1 MIMQWRPMAA
11 ASEKLM
17 MFDIFY
23 VFAKIMIIYIK
34 ELKYLNSKSIQI
46 ALTFILFQMIVAY
59 VFTIFAQ

>member
-1 MIMQWRPMAA
+1 
-11 ASEKLM
+11 
-17 MFDIFY
+17 
-23 VFAKIMIIYIK
+23 MIIYIK